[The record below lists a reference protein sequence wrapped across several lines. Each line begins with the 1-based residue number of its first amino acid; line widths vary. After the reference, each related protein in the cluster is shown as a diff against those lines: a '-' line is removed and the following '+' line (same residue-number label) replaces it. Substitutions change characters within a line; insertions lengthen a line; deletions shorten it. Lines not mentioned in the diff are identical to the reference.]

1 MTSVRAKA
9 VRQRANELY
18 VEGFQVFEET
28 ARIPLRRLTFLFG
41 PNSAGKSAVEDALTL
56 LNEAIQG
63 NSFEGSFTKRFS
75 RLRRH
80 WRRIGDGRFAYAPKL
95 TVGYLG
101 DSFGN
106 VREAVAARL
115 HGAELPSYTASDE
128 AHEVDVQVSFRC
140 ENLQEAEFDWDPE
153 PLRDFKVTVGGE
165 CLLVMTEFEK
175 FGVNCDH
182 EMVAG
187 LVQADVFARLAVTWP
202 DFVEVQAGWAYFLGD
217 WVRVNEDKHIDQGSL
232 SRSLTW
238 KNRRATQAATSV
250 TEDDFSQGVNR
261 VVKNDGVPREISHGL
276 AELAA
281 AYDAVWDAIVRNLV
295 PALET
300 VPASRK
306 VPSERE
312 LMFVVGA
319 ELDSFSEKFATAT
332 MPPMTSGPDYQPL
345 ARSFA
350 ALLPTWDPD
359 IHWGDYK
366 LAEKVNQALADYL
379 FSDRGYRVGAEV
391 RLLVPPDRLRVPD
404 GENAEHAGEHFPTLV
419 RLFLVDAQGREF
431 LFEDVGSGLGYV
443 LPVLCALYRESG
455 WLTLLQQPE
464 LHLHP
469 ALQAALADVLI
480 DATVEGSRPADL
492 PATKFRKLIIETHSE
507 HLLLRALK
515 RVRQSGRQHSVPE
528 GLALASDDVCVLY
541 FEPSLDGRTRVKR
554 LRVSPDGDFLDRW
567 PRGFFTE
574 REGELF
580 DGEE

>member
-1 MTSVRAKA
+1 MTSVRTKA
-9 VRQRANELY
+9 VRQRPNELY

-56 LNEAIQG
+56 LHEAVQG
-63 NSFEGSFTKRFS
+63 TSFEGSSSKRFS

-95 TVGYLG
+95 TVGYVGETLG
-101 DSFGN
+101 D
-106 VREAVAARL
+106 VREAVTARL
-115 HGAELPSYTASDE
+115 HGAELPWHTESDE

-140 ENLQEAEFDWDPE
+140 ENFQEAEFDWDPE
-153 PLRDFKVTVGGE
+153 PLRDFKVAVGGE
-165 CLLVMTEFEK
+165 CVLVMTEFEK

-182 EMVAG
+182 EVVAG
-187 LVQADVFARLAVTWP
+187 LVQADMFAQLAVTWP
-202 DFVEVQAGWAYFLGD
+202 DLVEVQAGWVYFLGD
-217 WVRVNEDKHIDQGSL
+217 WVRVTQDKHIDQGAFGRHQARK
-232 SRSLTW
+232 SRRTT
-238 KNRRATQAATSV
+238 RAAASATH
-250 TEDDFSQGVNR
+250 DDSSQGVNR
-261 VVKNDGVPREISHGL
+261 VVTNEGVPREISHGL
-276 AELAA
+276 AELAS
-281 AYDAVWDAIVRNLV
+281 AYDAAWDAIVGNLV
-295 PALET
+295 PMLET

-319 ELDSFSEKFATAT
+319 ELDSFSEKLATTT
-332 MPPMTSGPDYQPL
+332 MPAVTSGPDYEPL

-359 IHWGDYK
+359 FHWADYK
-366 LAEKVNQALADYL
+366 LAEKVNEALTDYL
-379 FSDRGYRVGAEV
+379 FADRGYRVGAEV

-404 GENAEHAGEHFPTLV
+404 GESAEHAEEHFPALV

-443 LPVLCALYRESG
+443 LPVLCAVYREYG

-480 DATVEGSRPADL
+480 DATAEGSRPAGL

-515 RVRQSGRQHSVPE
+515 RVRQSSRQQSVPE
-528 GLALASDDVCVLY
+528 GLTLASDDVCVLY

-554 LRVSPDGDFLDRW
+554 LRVSPDGDFMDRW